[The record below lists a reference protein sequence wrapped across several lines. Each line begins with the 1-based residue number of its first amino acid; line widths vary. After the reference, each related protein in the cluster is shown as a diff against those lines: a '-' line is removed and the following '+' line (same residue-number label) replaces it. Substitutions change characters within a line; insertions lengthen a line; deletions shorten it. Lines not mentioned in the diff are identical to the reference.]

1 MGDSKIVFVKA
12 REVLDSRGNP
22 TVEAE
27 VATSSFKATAIA
39 PSGASTGT
47 HEVLELRDGDRRFG
61 GKGVLKAVDN
71 VNKKIAP
78 KLKGMD
84 VIDFREV
91 DRVMIEL
98 DGTPTKSKLGGN
110 AIVAVS
116 LAVVKAGALAS
127 DLELHEF
134 LGPKSRTLPIPMMNI
149 INGGRHAGTGLKIQ
163 EFMVVPAGAESF
175 SEALRMG
182 AEVYQTLKG
191 ILKETYGPAATNVGD
206 EGGFAPPMDTTSQ
219 ALDMII
225 KAIEQ
230 AGYVPGKDISLA
242 LDSAATEFCNQGV
255 YSIDQKRLGPMEL
268 LDYYCALVRK
278 YPIVS
283 IEDPFNEEAFDMFK
297 LITFRMGKKL
307 QIIGDDLLVTNIQ
320 RIQKAID
327 MKAANATLLKV
338 NQVGSVSESIDAAEL
353 SFRSDYRVVVSH
365 RSGETEDT
373 SIADL
378 AVALECGQIKT
389 GAPARAERTA
399 KYNRLLRIE
408 EQLGKDAKFP
418 GMKMYERKRD

>member
-1 MGDSKIVFVKA
+1 MGDSKIVSVKA

-27 VATSSFKATAIA
+27 VATSSFKVTAIA

-47 HEVLELRDGDRRFG
+47 HEVLELRDGGQRFG
-61 GKGVLKAVDN
+61 GKGVLKAVGN
-71 VNKKIAP
+71 VNKKIGP

-84 VIDFREV
+84 AIDYREA
-91 DRVMIEL
+91 DRVMIDL

-110 AIVAVS
+110 AMVAVS
-116 LAVVKAGALAS
+116 LAVAKAGALAS
-127 DLELHEF
+127 DLELHQF
-134 LGPKSRTLPIPMMNI
+134 LGPQSSTLPIPMMNI
-149 INGGRHAGTGLKIQ
+149 INGGRHAGTGLRIQ
-163 EFMVVPAGAESF
+163 EFMIVPAGAERF

-182 AEVYQTLKG
+182 AEVYQTLRG
-191 ILKETYGPAATNVGD
+191 ILMEAYGPSAVNVGD
-206 EGGFAPPMDTTSQ
+206 EGGFAPPMETTAQ
-219 ALDMII
+219 ALDMIV
-225 KAIEQ
+225 KAIEK
-230 AGYVPGKDISLA
+230 AGYVPGKDVSLA
-242 LDSAATEFCNQGV
+242 LDCAASEFCSQGV
-255 YSIDQKRLGPMEL
+255 YSIDKKRLGPMEL
-268 LDYYCALVRK
+268 LDQYSAWVRK

-297 LITFRMGKKL
+297 LMTYRMGRKL

-327 MKAANATLLKV
+327 MGAANATLLKV
-338 NQVGSVSESIDAAEL
+338 NQIGTVSESMEAASL
-353 SFRSDYRVVVSH
+353 SFKSGYRVVVSH

-378 AVALECGQIKT
+378 AVALGCGQIKT

-408 EQLGKDAKFP
+408 EQLGKKALFP
-418 GMKMYERKRD
+418 GMKMYERKKD

>member
-1 MGDSKIVFVKA
+1 MGESKIISVKA

-27 VATSSFKATAIA
+27 VATSAFQATAIA

-47 HEVLELRDGDRRFG
+47 HEVLELRDGDQRFG
-61 GKGVLKAVDN
+61 GKGVLLAVGN
-71 VNKKIAP
+71 VNKKIGP

-84 VIDFREV
+84 AIDYREV
-91 DRVMIEL
+91 DRVMIDL

-116 LAVVKAGALAS
+116 LAVAKVGALAS
-127 DLELHEF
+127 DQELYQF
-134 LGPKSRTLPIPMMNI
+134 LGPKSSTLPIPMMNI

-163 EFMVVPAGAESF
+163 EFMIVPAGAERF
-175 SEALRMG
+175 SDALRMG
-182 AEVYQTLKG
+182 TEVYQTLKV
-191 ILKETYGPAATNVGD
+191 ILMEAYGPSATNVGD
-206 EGGFAPPMDTTSQ
+206 EGGFAPPMETTTQ
-219 ALDMII
+219 ALDMIV
-225 KAIEQ
+225 KAIEK
-230 AGYVPGKDISLA
+230 AGYAPGKDVSLA
-242 LDSAATEFCNQGV
+242 MDCAASEFCNQGV
-255 YSIDQKRLGPMEL
+255 YSIDKRRLGPMEL
-268 LDYYCALVRK
+268 LDHYSGLVKK

-283 IEDPFNEEAFDMFK
+283 IEDPFDEEAFDMFK
-297 LITFRMGKKL
+297 LMTYRMGRKL
-307 QIIGDDLLVTNIQ
+307 QIVGDDLLVTNLQ

-327 MKAANATLLKV
+327 MQAANATLLKV
-338 NQVGSVSESIDAAEL
+338 NQIGTVSESMDAAAL
-353 SFRSDYRVVVSH
+353 SFKSGYRVVVSH

-408 EQLGKDAKFP
+408 EQLGKKALFP
-418 GMKMYERKRD
+418 GMKMYERKKD